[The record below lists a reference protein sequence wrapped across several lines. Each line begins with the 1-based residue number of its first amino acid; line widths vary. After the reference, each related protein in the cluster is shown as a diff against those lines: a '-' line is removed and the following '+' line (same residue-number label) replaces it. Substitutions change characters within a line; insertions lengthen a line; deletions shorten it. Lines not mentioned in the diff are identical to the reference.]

1 MTEREISACCYSEKE
16 DVGIGFGIF
25 FDSDEE
31 SIDTLN
37 PEWIDVGMSESFW
50 ENHFEFEPGIE
61 KAKQLVEN
69 NSNLTFRQALYT
81 VFGDFSISYEVDGE
95 EVRPNFKFD
104 VNQAMYDMLE
114 I

>member
-16 DVGIGFGIF
+16 DVGIGFGVS

-31 SIDTLN
+31 SIDSLDT
-37 PEWIDVGMSESFW
+37 EWIDVGMSESFW

-61 KAKQLVEN
+61 KAKLLVEH
-69 NSNLTFRQALYT
+69 NSQLTFRQALYS
-81 VFGDFSISYEVDGE
+81 VFGDFTISFEIDGE
-95 EVRPNFKFD
+95 EVKPAFELD